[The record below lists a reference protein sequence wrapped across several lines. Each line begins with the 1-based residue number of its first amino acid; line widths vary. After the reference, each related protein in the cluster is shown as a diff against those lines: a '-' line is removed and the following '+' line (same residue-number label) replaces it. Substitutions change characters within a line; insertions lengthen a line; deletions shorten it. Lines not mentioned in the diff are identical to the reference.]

1 MDSTGNKAN
10 MSIDSRSNATGVTI
24 ALLRGIN
31 VGGKN
36 RLPMKELAALFVDA
50 GCDDV
55 RTYIQSGNVVFRSE
69 PTEGEEISSIIS
81 ASILSRFGYRV
92 PVITRTAREFQTI
105 VQANPFVEAGADAD
119 KLHVFFLA
127 DLPDGAQVEA
137 LDPDRSP
144 GDEFAVQGRE
154 IYLYCPN
161 GVARTKLTNSYFDS
175 RLSTTSTTRN
185 WRTVLRL
192 LELATGAG

>member
-1 MDSTGNKAN
+1 
-10 MSIDSRSNATGVTI
+10 MSIDSRSSATGVI
-24 ALLRGIN
+24 VALLRGIN

-36 RLPMKELAALFVDA
+36 RMPMKELAALFVDA

-55 RTYIQSGNVVFRSE
+55 RTYIQSGNVVFRTV
-69 PTEGEEISSIIS
+69 PAEGEEISSIIS

-92 PVITRTAREFQTI
+92 PVVTRTAREFQTI